1 MIPLPKNFLR
11 RGYLMQ
17 NTEKDTLFLKRL
29 SKMDVNS
36 TCWEMNSSLKGLDQK
51 SIDANLSQY
60 GSNIITKSEK
70 KTKLQ
75 IFIDSFINPFN
86 GILSFISAVSLV
98 TDIIIP
104 IASKQ
109 FDEINPA
116 TVIIILSLIFIS
128 GIMNF
133 IQESQSDDATEAL
146 LSMIKSTVTVRR
158 EQQGKIDIPT
168 DQLVVGDIFYIS
180 SGSIIPADARL
191 IESNSLIISQASLTG
206 ESDQLERSYE
216 KVEKNYDSVT
226 DIPNLVFAGSNVVS
240 GSATAIVLTT
250 GDRTMLGSIAKQVD
264 TKPTQTSFD
273 KGVSEISW
281 ILIKFMLV
289 MAPLV
294 FVVSGITKGDWLNAF
309 IFALSVAIGLTP
321 ELLPMIVTTCLS
333 KGAVSMSKKK
343 TIIKSLSSIQNF
355 GAMNILCTD
364 KTGTLTEDR
373 IVLELYI
380 NSEGET
386 DDSVCKYA
394 YLNSFFQSGLKNPID
409 KAIINFVDESKS
421 INSKE
426 FNLIGEIPF
435 DFKRRRLSV
444 IISEKESIY
453 MITKGAIEEMLSICS
468 KIDVN
473 GKILDLNNEMSL
485 KVSKISEDL
494 NKKGMRVI
502 ALATKDVKSEK
513 EFSVENEKN
522 MVLRGFLAFL
532 DPPRE
537 SSKKAIKVL
546 KNHGVNTKILTGDN
560 DKVTMSVCAQVGLP
574 IENIL
579 LGPDIE
585 KMSHDELKNAVEET
599 TVFAKLTPDQKALVV
614 STLKE
619 NGYVVGFMGDGI
631 NDAAAMKKSDVGIS
645 VDNAVD
651 IAKESAD
658 VILMEKNL
666 MVLERGI
673 IEGRRT
679 YANMIK
685 YIKITSSSNFGNM
698 FAVLAAS
705 ALIPFL
711 PMASLH
717 IILLNMI
724 SDIISMSL
732 PWDNVD
738 QDFLEKP
745 RAWEAKS
752 VGKFMVWNGPIS
764 SMFDWLT
771 YAVLYFV
778 ICPSLISG
786 GRLYSE
792 IPQGT
797 LISSGLFAGMDMRS
811 SYVMIFQTGWFL
823 ECLWSQSLVMLI
835 LRSKKLPIVKSR
847 PSKVVTIVTLISCI
861 MTNIIP
867 YTLVGTFFKFAPI
880 PFQFYIY
887 LFAILL
893 TYIVAGSLVKHIYI
907 KNYNQW
913 L

>member
-1 MIPLPKNFLR
+1 
-11 RGYLMQ
+11 MQ
-17 NTEKDTLFLKRL
+17 NTEKDTLFLRRL
-29 SKMDVNS
+29 SKMDVDS
-36 TCWEMNSSLKGLDQK
+36 TCWEMNSSFDGLSQK

-60 GSNIITKSEK
+60 GSNVITKSEK
-70 KTKLQ
+70 KTKFQ

-86 GILSFISAVSLV
+86 GILAFISGVSLI
-98 TDIIIP
+98 TDVIVP
-104 IASKQ
+104 IASKNP
-109 FDEINPA
+109 DEVNPA
-116 TVIIILSLIFIS
+116 TVIIIISLIIIS
-128 GIMNF
+128 GIINF
-133 IQESQSDDATEAL
+133 IQESQSDDAAEAL
-146 LSMIKSTVTVRR
+146 LSMIKSTVTVKR
-158 EQQGKIDIPT
+158 EGKGKIDIPT
-168 DQLVVGDIFYIS
+168 DKLVVGDIFYIS

-216 KVEKNYDSVT
+216 KVDKNYDSVT

-240 GSATAIVLTT
+240 GSATAIVITT

-264 TKPTQTSFD
+264 TKTEQSSFD

-281 ILIKFMLV
+281 VLIKFMLV

-294 FVVSGITKGDWLNAF
+294 FLVSGITKGDWLNAF

-355 GAMNILCTD
+355 GAMNLLCTD

-380 NSEGET
+380 NANGET
-386 DDSVCKYA
+386 DDSICKYA

-409 KAIINFVDESKS
+409 KAIINLVDKL
-421 INSKE
+421 K
-426 FNLIGEIPF
+426 LIDNKKFSLVDEIPF

-444 IISEKESIY
+444 IIDDENSKY
-453 MITKGAIEEMLSICS
+453 MVTKGAIEEMLSICS
-468 KIDVN
+468 HVNIHNKIFE
-473 GKILDLNNEMSL
+473 LDKEMSK

-502 ALATKDVKSEK
+502 ALAKKDVKSDK
-513 EFSVENEKN
+513 KFSVEDEKD
-522 MVLRGFLAFL
+522 MILYGFLAFL

-537 SSKKAIKVL
+537 SSAKAIKVL
-546 KNHGVNTKILTGDN
+546 RNHGVNTKILTGDN
-560 DKVTMSVCAQVGLP
+560 DKVTSSVCSQVGLP
-574 IENIL
+574 VDNIL
-579 LGPDIE
+579 LGPQIE
-585 KMSHDELKNAVEET
+585 EMSHEELRSAVEQT

-614 STLKE
+614 SILKE
-619 NGYVVGFMGDGI
+619 NGHVVGFMGDGI

-658 VILMEKNL
+658 VILMEKDL

-673 IEGRRT
+673 IEGRKT

-698 FAVLAAS
+698 FSVLAAS
-705 ALIPFL
+705 ALLPFL

-738 QDFLEKP
+738 SDFLKKP

-752 VGKFMVWNGPIS
+752 VGKFMAWNGPIS
-764 SMFDWLT
+764 SVFDWIT
-771 YAVLYFV
+771 YALLYFI
-778 ICPSLISG
+778 ICPNLVSG
-786 GRLYSE
+786 GLIYNE

-797 LISSGLFAGMDMRS
+797 LVSNGIFNGMDMRS
-811 SYVMIFQTGWFL
+811 LYVMIFQTGWFL
-823 ECLWSQSLVMLI
+823 ECLWSQSLVMLV
-835 LRSKKLPIVKSR
+835 LRSQKIPIIQSR
-847 PSKVVTIVTLISCI
+847 PSKIVTIVTLFSCI
-861 MTNIIP
+861 LTNILP
-867 YTLVGTFFKFAPI
+867 YTFLGSLFKFAPI
-880 PFQFYIY
+880 SFQFYIY
-887 LFAILL
+887 LSVILL
-893 TYIVAGSLVKHIYI
+893 LYILTGSFIKNIYI
-907 KNYNQW
+907 KNYKQW